1 MKNRSTN
8 SNNIKKLIL
17 GQTIIIKY
25 QDNKDSIIATGMII
39 KIDKLANL
47 LYLPNIIIP
56 FDNIINVTPLN
67 YN

>member
-47 LYLPNIIIP
+47 LYLPNITIP
-56 FDNIINVTPLN
+56 FANIINVTPLN